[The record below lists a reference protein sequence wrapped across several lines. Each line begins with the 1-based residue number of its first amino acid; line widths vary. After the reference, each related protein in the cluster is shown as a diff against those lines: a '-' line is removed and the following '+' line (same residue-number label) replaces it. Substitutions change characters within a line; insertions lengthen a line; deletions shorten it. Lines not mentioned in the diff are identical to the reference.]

1 MQKRRLLIASIL
13 ILSSISCL
21 AKGHA
26 NAGGQMPPPVVNA
39 AVVKTQPWQQSI
51 KLTGSLAALQGIMV
65 KPEISGQISKIDF
78 KSGQDVRQGQPL
90 VALNLDQL
98 TAQVQLQQSNLTLK
112 QQEFNRSQELFK
124 KQAISQADFQTA
136 QSNLSAAKAQV
147 AEAKAQLNEATITAP
162 FSGRL
167 GLRLVSLGD
176 FVSAGQSIV
185 NLQSLDPIV
194 VNFNIPEVYI
204 NQVKIN
210 DPVQIK
216 SDAFPNQSFQGTV
229 YAMDSAIDPNSR
241 TLAARARIP
250 NPDKKL
256 LPGGFVEVALF
267 IGEKKPAII
276 IPQTALDSEFDGTY
290 VYKVINN
297 KAVKTKVLVAYR
309 GNQNAVIT
317 SGLKAGDTIII
328 AGQMKITADNSPVT
342 VQPNTLK

>member
-1 MQKRRLLIASIL
+1 MQKHLPLITAIL
-13 ILSSISCL
+13 IFSTLSCF

-26 NAGGQMPPPVVNA
+26 NPGKQMPPPVVSA

-51 KLTGSLAALQGIMV
+51 KLTGSLAAYQGIMV
-65 KPEISGQISKIDF
+65 KPQISGQISKIDF
-78 KSGQDVRQGQPL
+78 KSGQDVQQGQPL

-98 TAQVQLQQSNLTLK
+98 TAQLQMQQSNLTLK
-112 QQEFNRSQELFK
+112 KEEFKRSQELFQ

-136 QSNLSAAKAQV
+136 QSNLSSAQAQV
-147 AEAKAQLNEATITAP
+147 AAAKAQLNEATLTAP

-176 FVSAGQSIV
+176 YVSAGQSIV

-194 VNFNIPEVYI
+194 VNFNIPEIYI
-204 NQVKIN
+204 NKVKVN
-210 DPVQIK
+210 NPVQIK
-216 SDAFPNQSFQGTV
+216 SDAFPNQIFQGTV

-256 LPGGFVEVALF
+256 LPGSFVEVTLF
-267 IGEKKPAII
+267 VGEKTPVII

-290 VYKVINN
+290 VYKIINN
-297 KAVKTKVLVAYR
+297 KAVKTKVVVAHR
-309 GNQNAVIT
+309 GDQNAIIT
-317 SGLKAGDTIII
+317 SGLKAGDTIIT
-328 AGQMKITADNSPVT
+328 AGQMKITSDNSPVT
-342 VQPNTLK
+342 VKESK